1 MPVPSGDERTAG
13 DRSGVGRGDHGDHGD
28 PVDITVGGRPVDGH
42 SVGGRPV
49 DDGEGALD
57 EQRRRELATEQAAID
72 RAYAVLDALR
82 DAGDRPDAEST
93 ADDVTAGGTHQ
104 ERFERERV
112 TADARRRGAELRWG
126 DPPLVFGRLDR
137 LDDET
142 YYVGRIGVFDE
153 AHDPLVVD
161 WRAPVAEPFYRAT
174 RAEPLGVRRRRSF
187 HCRGRHLLDIDDV
200 VLDGDGDDGSP
211 LLGEAALL
219 RSLAGPRRG
228 RMTDHVATV
237 QSEQDEIIRAPMAVP
252 PMVAEVLRGLP
263 IDSPAALKLLE
274 PFTIGANA
282 APDVMETF
290 RRALQEV
297 PHATLADRLAEV
309 LRADGRA
316 ALESLKL
323 PHACV
328 VATGD
333 RLVPTA
339 RAREL
344 CHRACH
350 VERMEG
356 PHFLMQTRPA
366 DAARAVAACVAEI
379 VARSPAEG

>member
-1 MPVPSGDERTAG
+1 VTTKLAGQLPRLVVMPGLDGTGLLLQNFAQEMARHCPTEVLRYPGDMSCYADLAPWVRARVPD
-13 DRSGVGRGDHGDHGD
+13 D
-28 PVDITVGGRPVDGH
+28 PH
-42 SVGGRPV
+42 
-49 DDGEGALD
+49 
-57 EQRRRELATEQAAID
+57 
-72 RAYAVLDALR
+72 VLL
-82 DAGDRPDAEST
+82 AESFS
-93 ADDVTAGGTHQ
+93 G
-104 ERFERERV
+104 
-112 TADARRRGAELRWG
+112 
-126 DPPLVFGRLDR
+126 PLALTVAS
-137 LDDET
+137 
-142 YYVGRIGVFDE
+142 E
-153 AHDPLVVD
+153 APQGL
-161 WRAPVAEPFYRAT
+161 
-174 RAEPLGVRRRRSF
+174 LGVIFITSF
-187 HCRGRHLLDIDDV
+187 
-200 VLDGDGDDGSP
+200 
-211 LLGEAALL
+211 
-219 RSLAGPRRG
+219 
-228 RMTDHVATV
+228 
-237 QSEQDEIIRAPMAVP
+237 IRAPMAVP

-316 ALESLKL
+316 ALDRLTL

-366 DAARAVAACVAEI
+366 DAARAVAACMAEI
-379 VARSPAEG
+379 VARSQAEG